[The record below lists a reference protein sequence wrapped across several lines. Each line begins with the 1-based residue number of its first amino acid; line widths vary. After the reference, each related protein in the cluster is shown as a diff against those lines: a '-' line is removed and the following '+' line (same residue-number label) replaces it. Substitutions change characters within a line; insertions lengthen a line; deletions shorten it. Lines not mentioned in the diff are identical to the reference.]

1 MSFLAPDR
9 KTFNKTVNATDTKL
23 FVRKLFE
30 NFMFLQF
37 IILDINMLFL
47 PIICYQKR
55 KLKKSAF
62 WFNMTH
68 HNQKRDLWHI
78 SRTIVPQQLLF
89 MKIKGQQIKALFF
102 YFKNLKTELKNLF
115 SNKRSGYLKIF
126 HKFSFA

>member
-23 FVRKLFE
+23 SVRKLFE

-55 KLKKSAF
+55 ELKKSAF

-78 SRTIVPQQLLF
+78 SRTIVPQQLVF

-115 SNKRSGYLKIF
+115 SNKMSGYLKIL